1 MGNSS
6 GYKVNDDGSVTR
18 IDGGGSNS
26 SGSNKPN
33 NSSGGSSDNSGCI
46 WGVIIAVVIA
56 VIIGIIIA
64 ISNSGSSDS
73 SASDY
78 DTVEAVDVEAVEEI
92 PVVEEVYTPSATY
105 LDVSDDDIYMSADG
119 GSTDITV
126 SSDGD
131 WYIDVDAANW
141 GHLTKYSNSV
151 TLRIDRNNSTSSRTD
166 YFVIKSGNYTRRINI
181 TQRGNTSPTADIER
195 IWMNHGVYQNGVQ
208 GMKIHVK
215 FTVDN
220 MNGKTIYAY
229 AFFYWGDNTTPLHD
243 QYGNNLSF
251 YGYGTPSYDSARFD
265 DFTIFVP
272 YTGLN
277 MQPGQGSV
285 NLSFDISIRTSSGT
299 ELDRDNN
306 TQITFSN

>member
-1 MGNSS
+1 MSNNS
-6 GYKVNDDGSVTR
+6 GYRVNEDGSVTK
-18 IDGGGSNS
+18 INSGGSSGENS
-26 SGSNKPN
+26 GGN
-33 NSSGGSSDNSGCI
+33 NSGGSSDNGGCI
-46 WGVIIAVVIA
+46 WFIIIA
-56 VIIGIIIA
+56 VIIGIIVA

-73 SASDY
+73 DNYAADSA
-78 DTVEAVDVEAVEEI
+78 
-92 PVVEEVYTPSATY
+92 VVEEVVAAEEVVAVEEVYTTPSATY
-105 LDVSDDDIYMSADG
+105 LNVSDDDIYMSADG

-151 TLRIDRNNSTSSRTD
+151 TLRVDRNNSTSSRTD

-195 IWMNHGVYQNGVQ
+195 IWMDHGVYQNGVQ

-229 AFFYWGDNTTPLHD
+229 ALFYWGDNTTPLHD

-272 YTGLN
+272 YAGLN

>member
-1 MGNSS
+1 MSNNS
-6 GYKVNDDGSVTR
+6 GYRVNEDGSVTK
-18 IDGGGSNS
+18 INSGGSSGGNS
-26 SGSNKPN
+26 GGN
-33 NSSGGSSDNSGCI
+33 NSGGSSDNGGCI
-46 WGVIIAVVIA
+46 WFIIIAVVI
-56 VIIGIIIA
+56 GIIVA

-73 SASDY
+73 DNYVADSA
-78 DTVEAVDVEAVEEI
+78 VVEE
-92 PVVEEVYTPSATY
+92 VVVEEVVPTEEVYTPSTSY
-105 LDVSDDDIYMSADG
+105 LNVSDDDIYMSAEG
-119 GSTDITV
+119 GSTDISV

-151 TLRIDRNNSTSSRTD
+151 TLRVDRNTSTSSRTD

-181 TQRGNTSPTADIER
+181 TQWGNTSPTANIER
-195 IWMNHGVYQNGVQ
+195 IWMDHGVYQNGTQ

-229 AFFYWGDNTTPLHD
+229 ALFYWGDNTTPLHD

-272 YTGLN
+272 YSGLN
-277 MQPGQGSV
+277 MQPGQGTV

>member
-1 MGNSS
+1 MSNNS
-6 GYKVNDDGSVTR
+6 GYRVNEDGSVTK
-18 IDGGGSNS
+18 INSGGSSGGNS
-26 SGSNKPN
+26 GGN
-33 NSSGGSSDNSGCI
+33 NSGGSSDNGGCI
-46 WGVIIAVVIA
+46 WFIIIAVVI
-56 VIIGIIIA
+56 GIIVA
-64 ISNSGSSDS
+64 ISNSGSSHSDNYVADS
-73 SASDY
+73 AV
-78 DTVEAVDVEAVEEI
+78 VEEVVAVEE
-92 PVVEEVYTPSATY
+92 VAAVEEVYTPSATY
-105 LDVSDDDIYMSADG
+105 LNVSDDDIYMSADG

-141 GHLTKYSNSV
+141 GHLTKYSNSI
-151 TLRIDRNNSTSSRTD
+151 TLRVDRNNSTSSRTD

-181 TQRGNTSPTADIER
+181 TQRGNTSPAADIER
-195 IWMNHGVYQNGVQ
+195 IWMDHGVYQNGVQ

-229 AFFYWGDNTTPLHD
+229 ALFYWGDNTTPLHD

>member
-1 MGNSS
+1 MSNNS
-6 GYKVNDDGSVTR
+6 GYRVNEDGSVTK
-18 IDGGGSNS
+18 INSGGS
-26 SGSNKPN
+26 SGGN
-33 NSSGGSSDNSGCI
+33 NGGNNSGGSSDNGGCI
-46 WGVIIAVVIA
+46 WFIIIAVVI
-56 VIIGIIIA
+56 GIIVA

-73 SASDY
+73 DNYVADS
-78 DTVEAVDVEAVEEI
+78 VAVEEVAVEE
-92 PVVEEVYTPSATY
+92 VVPAVEVYTPLTTY
-105 LDVSDDDIYMSADG
+105 LNVSDDDIYMSADG
-119 GSTDITV
+119 GSKDISV
-126 SSDGD
+126 STDGD

-151 TLRIDRNNSTSSRTD
+151 TVRVDRNTSTSSRTD

-181 TQRGNTSPTADIER
+181 TQQGNTSPTANIER
-195 IWMNHGVYQNGVQ
+195 IWMDHGVFQNGAQ

-229 AFFYWGDNTTPLHD
+229 ALFYWGDNTTPLHD

-272 YTGLN
+272 YSGLN
-277 MQPGQGSV
+277 MQPGQGTV
-285 NLSFDISIRTSSGT
+285 DLSFDISIRTSSGV